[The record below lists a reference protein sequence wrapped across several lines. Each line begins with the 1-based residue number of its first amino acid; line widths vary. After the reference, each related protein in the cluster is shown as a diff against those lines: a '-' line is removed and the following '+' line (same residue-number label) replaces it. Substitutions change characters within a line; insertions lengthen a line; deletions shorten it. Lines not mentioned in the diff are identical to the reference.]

1 MKRLYDAEI
10 NDTVI
15 YTATLTT
22 GKVTHISSPSEGLLG
37 TKKNITIGWDVGGS
51 IGTQSVCMY
60 KDPNIQPDNS
70 WENVIVAE
78 SEKELLLLKLKYAD
92 NL

>member
-22 GKVTHISSPSEGLLG
+22 GKVIGIDSPSEGLPG

-51 IGTQSVCMY
+51 IGSQSIYMY
-60 KDPNIQPDNS
+60 KDPNIQPDNP
-70 WENVIVAE
+70 WENVVVAE
-78 SEKELLLLKLKYAD
+78 SEKELLLLKLTYAD